1 MNKYL
6 KTYIESLSKLAAPDT
21 STQIDERMMS
31 LSSQKA
37 PVKPLKPNL
46 PKKNDG
52 LITKIPGLPAN
63 AKPSEADLNDVA
75 GYK

>member
-21 STQIDERMMS
+21 STQI
-31 LSSQKA
+31 
-37 PVKPLKPNL
+37 

>member
-1 MNKYL
+1 MNKYTE
-6 KTYIESLSKLAAPDT
+6 TYIKELIKLAGTPT
-21 STQIDERMMS
+21 DEHMMS
-31 LSSQKA
+31 LSSQRAPAK
-37 PVKPLKPNL
+37 PVKPTP